1 MDNVIENAEALAMA
15 VRLKMAGRCPADVDN
30 LLGQV
35 LTGIAAMATKKLLK
49 KDPSFICFSS
59 TMFSQDTQADL
70 VYLELRAIASGT
82 VDTSN
87 PYSMIKYFEATAQNR
102 LRNIRRN
109 VYCRARRAEILTES
123 QLDVPTTDALA
134 ARVADINGKETHN
147 NNTRKV
153 RQCHE

>member
-87 PYSMIKYFEATAQNR
+87 PYSMIKYFETTAQNR

-109 VYCRARRAEILTES
+109 VYGRARRAEILTES

-134 ARVADINGKETHN
+134 ARVADINGKEIHN